1 METGQE
7 KAEIDAILNLL
18 SHCQTSLG
26 VGSNVKGHAVVC
38 VADYTAK
45 QTEPESTALPRR
57 YRVSKIGPL

>member
-26 VGSNVKGHAVVC
+26 VGSNVKGHAMVC
-38 VADYTAK
+38 V
-45 QTEPESTALPRR
+45 L
-57 YRVSKIGPL
+57 